1 MEAGAR
7 DQLETNHDGSHG
19 EFQSL
24 YKDTYTEER
33 GSGTGH

>member
-7 DQLETNHDGSHG
+7 DQLETDHDGPDG

-24 YKDTYTEER
+24 YKGTYTEER
-33 GSGTGH
+33 GGGTGH